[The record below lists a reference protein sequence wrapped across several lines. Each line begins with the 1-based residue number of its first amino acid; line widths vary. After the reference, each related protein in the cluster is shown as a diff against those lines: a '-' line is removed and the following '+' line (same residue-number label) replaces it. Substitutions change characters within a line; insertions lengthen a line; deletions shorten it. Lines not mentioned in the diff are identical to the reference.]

1 MRVVSHAVV
10 VKQMSHV
17 FALNTPTGRVY
28 RLTLERQHTFFTTR
42 CPEDPLVVKARAR
55 SLVLCR
61 FALEIHSDDGPRR
74 QHDRSCR
81 GGPGR
86 GTTADRPAYGGGAGP
101 RRVHAGTTRG
111 GGERGERGAYRA
123 EAPFSEPRQRSG
135 VATGACQ
142 GTSLEEAK
150 EEAGDEGQSC
160 PQ

>member
-1 MRVVSHAVV
+1 MHGWVCRRAGGDAECGGGAVFGGAV
-10 VKQMSHV
+10 RADAMS
-17 FALNTPTGRVY
+17 GRVSLGQPQMVLWGR
-28 RLTLERQHTFFTTR
+28 RLWARWHALLMCAVAVGCAMLYLCCWTPR
-42 CPEDPLVVKARAR
+42 CVY
-55 SLVLCR
+55 
-61 FALEIHSDDGPRR
+61 
-74 QHDRSCR
+74 CR

-101 RRVHAGTTRG
+101 RRVRAGTTMG